1 MEDIMKYFMFVDIKN
16 VNLDNLVLEKLQE
29 LFPNINITITEN
41 EEVV

>member
-29 LFPNINITITEN
+29 LFPNINITMTEN

>member
-1 MEDIMKYFMFVDIKN
+1 MKYFMFVDIKN

>member
-1 MEDIMKYFMFVDIKN
+1 MENIMKYFMFVDIKN